1 MRQRWEHVFGAVG
14 LVLLLIGSYQG
25 LFVAPPDRFMGEVS
39 RILYVHVPAAWSA
52 MLCFSFA
59 GLVAGVS
66 FVQWL
71 RDKPW
76 DFDAWLEAGVESGVV
91 MGGLLLVLGSIWA
104 RPTWGVWWDWDPR
117 LTTAAIMEVS
127 FIGIMALRA
136 FVDEPQ
142 QRSLWSV
149 VATLL
154 AYIDVPIV
162 YFSVRWWRTM
172 HQSQSGSENM
182 DPAMRIPLL
191 VNALAFT
198 LISVWFIVQRWR
210 LGKLHQQAEL
220 NDPDD
225 DQPAGLGGRMAGAQ
239 S

>member
-1 MRQRWEHVFGAVG
+1 MRDRWEHLLGAVG
-14 LVLLLIGSYQG
+14 LILLMYGSYEG

-39 RILYVHVPAAWSA
+39 RILYVHVPAAWAS
-52 MLCFSFA
+52 MLCLSFA
-59 GLVAGVS
+59 GLVAGIS

-71 RDKPW
+71 RDKAW
-76 DFDAWLEAGVESGVV
+76 DYDAWLEAGIESGVV
-91 MGGLLLVLGSIWA
+91 MGALLLVLGSIWA

-127 FIGIMALRA
+127 FIGILALRA

-154 AYIDVPIV
+154 AYVDVPIV

-172 HQSQSGSENM
+172 HQMQSGSQNM
-182 DPAMRIPLL
+182 DPAMRIPLM

-198 LISVWFIVQRWR
+198 LISVWFIVMRWR
-210 LGKLHQQAEL
+210 LGKFHQAAEL
-220 NDPDD
+220 TGPDD
-225 DQPAGLGGRMAGAQ
+225 EDVPETAASATGVR